1 MCSNA
6 AAAMEQLGSDQFS
19 WESRMTHDQI
29 QMNAYD
35 EARRH
40 FIRLVLSGRRLDS
53 ACEERERIFES
64 SRRSRCT
71 FCLVEKHVSE
81 FYDRG
86 CGPQAWCIECMK
98 ANIKA
103 RSCTDSAKWKAIR
116 STELELA

>member
-1 MCSNA
+1 VNEICSNA
-6 AAAMEQLGSDQFS
+6 VAAIEQLRSDQFS
-19 WESRMTHDQI
+19 WESQMTYDQI

-40 FIRLVLSGRRLDS
+40 FISLVLGGRRLDS
-53 ACEERERIFES
+53 AYEERERILEA

-86 CGPQAWCIECMK
+86 SAHRPGAW
-98 ANIKA
+98 
-103 RSCTDSAKWKAIR
+103 SA
-116 STELELA
+116 

>member
-1 MCSNA
+1 
-6 AAAMEQLGSDQFS
+6 
-19 WESRMTHDQI
+19 MTYDQI
-29 QMNAYD
+29 QMTAYD

-53 ACEERERIFES
+53 AYEERERIFEA

-71 FCLVEKHVSE
+71 SAWWRNMFPSSTI
-81 FYDRG
+81 G
-86 CGPQAWCIECMK
+86 ASGPQAWCIECKK

-103 RSCTDSAKWKAIR
+103 RNCTDSAKWKAIR

>member
-1 MCSNA
+1 
-6 AAAMEQLGSDQFS
+6 
-19 WESRMTHDQI
+19 MTYDQI

-35 EARRH
+35 AARRH
-40 FIRLVLSGRRLDS
+40 FIRLVLGGRRLDS
-53 ACEERERIFES
+53 AYEERQRIFEA

-86 CGPQAWCIECMK
+86 SGPQAWCMKCMK

-103 RSCTDSAKWKAIR
+103 RNCTDYAKWKAVR
-116 STELELA
+116 SPALELA